1 MVKTKTIILNQ
12 GYKKIQTPLQK
23 LITLFKFKV
32 QLNKN
37 HRLLQLKQEPLLKP
51 HGERDID
58 LQGQA

>member
-23 LITLFKFKV
+23 LITLFKFKE

-51 HGERDID
+51 HDERDIN
-58 LQGQA
+58 LQGEA